1 MTMQQTGNL
10 STFER
15 TLSVLG
21 GVALSLVSLRRGSSV
36 ARALSGVVGTALLAR
51 AFAGHCGMKS
61 ALTGQT
67 SLGGG
72 LAEQWQRMSGKIS
85 SAAHGLPGSPAHAAK
100 SDAVDE
106 SVEESFPASDPPASR
121 MPDVPPVNAEAKW
134 AAARAADGA
143 DQVV

>member
-1 MTMQQTGNL
+1 
-10 STFER
+10 
-15 TLSVLG
+15 
-21 GVALSLVSLRRGSSV
+21 
-36 ARALSGVVGTALLAR
+36 
-51 AFAGHCGMKS
+51 MKS

-72 LAEQWQRMSGKIS
+72 LADQWQRMSGKIS
-85 SAAHGLPGSPAHAAK
+85 SAAHAAE